1 LLLCYGDRFGLHH
14 LHLAIF
20 DLLLHP
26 LLLLQH
32 QATLGELLAVLF
44 HVLLV
49 LLGLVEDGEREL
61 LIFFEL
67 LLVGKRLF
75 LLRYDCHIGV
85 GLGEL

>member
-1 LLLCYGDRFGLHH
+1 MLLNYGDWFCLHH

-32 QATLGELLAVLF
+32 HATLGELFAVLF

-49 LLGLVEDGEREL
+49 LLGLAEDGEREL
-61 LIFFEL
+61 LICFEH
-67 LLVGKRLF
+67 LLVGMRLF